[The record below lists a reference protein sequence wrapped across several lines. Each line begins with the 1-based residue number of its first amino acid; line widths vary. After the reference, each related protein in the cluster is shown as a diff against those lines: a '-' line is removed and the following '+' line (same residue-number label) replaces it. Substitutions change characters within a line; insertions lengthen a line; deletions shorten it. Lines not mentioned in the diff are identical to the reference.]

1 MIGATDE
8 AWPVTNAV
16 VAICVVDV
24 STAAV
29 VEVGVPVRA
38 GLAKGAAPRAVS
50 AAPAVVAPVPPL
62 AMPSVPASVMV
73 PEVVIGPPEV
83 VRPVVPPDT
92 FTLVT
97 PPPPPPP
104 VAAIVMPPAELEIVM
119 FDPAV
124 SVAAL

>member
-1 MIGATDE
+1 ML
-8 AWPVTNAV
+8 AV
-16 VAICVVDV
+16 RVD
-24 STAAV
+24 
-29 VEVGVPVRA
+29 
-38 GLAKGAAPRAVS
+38 
-50 AAPAVVAPVPPL
+50 APVPPL
-62 AMPSVPASVMV
+62 EAARVPARVMV

-97 PPPPPPP
+97 PPLP